1 MVIRAL
7 VEGKMVFWQLM
18 LLLLLMMLMWQ
29 LLLLLLLLLLL
40 VKLLRLEEKVD
51 LGANEVE
58 LVREIDTELRF
69 QLPNDAV

>member
-29 LLLLLLLLLLL
+29 LLLLV

-69 QLPNDAV
+69 QLPNNAV

>member
-18 LLLLLMMLMWQ
+18 LLLLLLMMLMWQ
-29 LLLLLLLLLLL
+29 LLLLLLLLLL
-40 VKLLRLEEKVD
+40 VMLLRLEEKVD

>member
-29 LLLLLLLLLLL
+29 LLLLLLLL
-40 VKLLRLEEKVD
+40 VMLLRLEEKVD

>member
-29 LLLLLLLLLLL
+29 LLLLL

-69 QLPNDAV
+69 QLPNDTV

>member
-29 LLLLLLLLLLL
+29 LLLLL
-40 VKLLRLEEKVD
+40 VMLLRLEEKVD

>member
-40 VKLLRLEEKVD
+40 VMLLRLEEKVD

>member
-18 LLLLLMMLMWQ
+18 VLLLLMMLMWQ
-29 LLLLLLLLLLL
+29 LLLLLLL

>member
-29 LLLLLLLLLLL
+29 LLLLLLL

>member
-29 LLLLLLLLLLL
+29 LLLLLLLLLL
-40 VKLLRLEEKVD
+40 VMLLRLEEKVD

>member
-7 VEGKMVFWQLM
+7 VKGKMVFWQLM

-29 LLLLLLLLLLL
+29 LLLLLLL

>member
-29 LLLLLLLLLLL
+29 LLLLLLLLL
-40 VKLLRLEEKVD
+40 VMLLRLEEKVD

>member
-29 LLLLLLLLLLL
+29 LLLLLLLLVML
-40 VKLLRLEEKVD
+40 VRLEEKVD

>member
-29 LLLLLLLLLLL
+29 LLLLV

>member
-18 LLLLLMMLMWQ
+18 VLLLLMMLMWQ
-29 LLLLLLLLLLL
+29 LLLLLLLLLL
-40 VKLLRLEEKVD
+40 VMLLRLEEKVD

>member
-7 VEGKMVFWQLM
+7 VGGKMVFWQLM

-29 LLLLLLLLLLL
+29 LLLLLLLLVML
-40 VKLLRLEEKVD
+40 VRLEEKVD

>member
-29 LLLLLLLLLLL
+29 LLLLLL
-40 VKLLRLEEKVD
+40 VVMLLRLEEKVD

>member
-18 LLLLLMMLMWQ
+18 VLLLLMMLMWQ
-29 LLLLLLLLLLL
+29 LLLLLLLLL
-40 VKLLRLEEKVD
+40 VMLLRLEEKVD

>member
-7 VEGKMVFWQLM
+7 VGGKMVFWQLM
-18 LLLLLMMLMWQ
+18 LLLLMMMLMWQ
-29 LLLLLLLLLLL
+29 LLLLLLMLL

>member
-29 LLLLLLLLLLL
+29 LLLLLLLLLL